1 MKRSDEDLP
10 DGNDTKKAKMEEEE
24 GKETENAQTEEE
36 GTSEE

>member
-10 DGNDTKKAKMEEEE
+10 DGNDTKKAKMEEE
-24 GKETENAQTEEE
+24 GKETETIQTEEE